1 LNGGVPTQP
10 GERHEGDCTG
20 QKGGGLDG
28 MADLIHFRD
37 KISTI
42 FENPQEKSADSALN
56 RIQVAQNQ
64 WFKKFIEKIKKTI
77 CSTQIRDVAYT
88 HPAGRFAEPGNN
100 NQTTNYENRS
110 YPQPYRYPH
119 LRSGPASR
127 SGR

>member
-1 LNGGVPTQP
+1 LRLLSGWQPQAPGGRLRLNGGVPTQP

-28 MADLIHFRD
+28 MADLIHYRD

-64 WFKKFIEKIKKTI
+64 WFKKFIEKIKK
-77 CSTQIRDVAYT
+77 QLGL
-88 HPAGRFAEPGNN
+88 H
-100 NQTTNYENRS
+100 RS
-110 YPQPYRYPH
+110 
-119 LRSGPASR
+119 
-127 SGR
+127 